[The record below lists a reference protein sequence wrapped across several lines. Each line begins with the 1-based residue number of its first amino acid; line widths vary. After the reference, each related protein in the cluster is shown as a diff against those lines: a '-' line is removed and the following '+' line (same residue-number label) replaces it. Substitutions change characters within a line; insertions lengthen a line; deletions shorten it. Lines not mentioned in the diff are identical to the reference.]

1 MIRSTAVGRS
11 LEWMRD
17 EISPTPD
24 DKARLRAL
32 IVAPAALLAPGLTEG
47 EALPAPGTAPAPALT
62 RWAALKTAGL
72 LGVAAG
78 SLLLGVGGGIG
89 FWLGR
94 GTSEPPAPVRVE
106 LNTPRVFEAP
116 ALPAAPAPVAP
127 AALDDPA
134 LETKSAAT
142 PDINRAPKPVRARA
156 SRPAANPL
164 NDELALL
171 RRVERALRSSEPALA
186 VALLGELDQRFPD
199 SRLVEERLAARRIAE
214 CRLGEPG
221 AMERAQTFLREH
233 ATSVYR
239 QRVQLAC
246 APEPDR
252 AASPSNDDREL
263 GR

>member
-1 MIRSTAVGRS
+1 MTRSTAVGQA
-11 LEWMRD
+11 LERMRD
-17 EISPTPD
+17 EISPTPH

-32 IVAPAALLAPGLTEG
+32 IVAPAALLAPGPADG
-47 EALPAPGTAPAPALT
+47 EALPARAAAPHAPLT
-62 RWAALKTAGL
+62 RWAALKTAGA

-94 GTSEPPAPVRVE
+94 GSSEPPAPMLVE
-106 LNTPRVFEAP
+106 RHAPRAAEAP
-116 ALPAAPAPVAP
+116 ALPAAPAPEQPASADAP
-127 AALDDPA
+127 TIEPTSAP
-134 LETKSAAT
+134 ETR
-142 PDINRAPKPVRARA
+142 RAPRPVRPRA
-156 SRPAANPL
+156 TRAAPNPL

-171 RRVERALRSSEPALA
+171 RRVERALRNSEPALA
-186 VALLGELDQRFPD
+186 LALLGELDQRFPD

-221 AMERAQTFLREH
+221 ATTRAQAFAREH
-233 ATSVYR
+233 AQSVYR

-246 APEPDR
+246 APAEAER
-252 AASPSNDDREL
+252 AAPPSKNEGET